1 MDKLIHMNMRLF
13 FPLALLAL
21 MLLLNSCGSD
31 PEPDTDVVPPQE
43 EFKPVKVYKVPAFD
57 KDSAYTFVEAQVNF
71 GPRVPNSPEHKACR
85 DWLIAEF
92 ERLGLDVI
100 PQDFKANAYDG
111 TVING
116 TNIIGQHNPSEKRRI
131 VIAAHWDTRH
141 IADSPINTERQEEP
155 ILGADDGASGVGV
168 ILELAR
174 VLQNNPIEGL
184 GVDFVLYD
192 AEDYGEMGADNP
204 DSWGLGS
211 QYWSRNLHRPAYRP
225 MYGILLDMVG
235 SKTPRFTKEQISRN
249 FAPDLLNRV
258 WRLAQGMGHGNLF
271 VDIPTGVVLDDHYH
285 VNTIAKIPM
294 IDVIN
299 KPAGSETGF
308 GHYWHTHDD
317 NMDIISAETLG
328 IVGQVMTAVI
338 YREASGTF

>member
-1 MDKLIHMNMRLF
+1 MNTRLLLW
-13 FPLALLAL
+13 PALLAL
-21 MLLLNSCGSD
+21 LLMMNACGSD
-31 PEPDTDVVPPQE
+31 APPVQEQLPVE
-43 EFKPVKVYKVPAFD
+43 EFKPVQVYKVPPFD
-57 KDSAYTFVEAQVNF
+57 KDSAYAYVEAQVNF

-92 ERLGLDVI
+92 KRHGLEVI
-100 PQDFKANAYDG
+100 AQDFKAKAYDG
-111 TVING
+111 TMLNS
-116 TNIIGQHNPSEKRRI
+116 TNIIGQHNPAEKRRI

-141 IADSPINTERQEEP
+141 VADSPINTERHDEP

-174 VLQNNPIEGL
+174 VLKNHPIEGL
-184 GVDFVLYD
+184 GVDFVLFD
-192 AEDYGEMGADNP
+192 AEDYGEMGANNP
-204 DSWGLGS
+204 GSWGLGS

-235 SKTPRFTKEQISRN
+235 SKTPRFTKEKFSRT
-249 FAPDLLNRV
+249 FAPNLLDKV
-258 WRLAQGMGHGNLF
+258 WKLAQGMGHGNLF
-271 VDIPTGVVLDDHYH
+271 VDIPTGEVLDDHYH

-294 IDVIN
+294 IDIIN
-299 KPAGSETGF
+299 KPAASETGF